1 MTEKEALLEY
11 INKPILTTARN
22 RMGCDENWYNSYY
35 AIKKTFSVDEINSM
49 SEIEIESL
57 VRLADAM
64 SEAFY

>member
-1 MTEKEALLEY
+1 MIGKV
-11 INKPILTTARN
+11 
-22 RMGCDENWYNSYY
+22 M

-49 SEIEIESL
+49 SDIEIESL

>member
-11 INKPILTTARN
+11 INNPILTTERN
-22 RMGCDENWYNSYY
+22 SMGCDENWYNSYY

-49 SEIEIESL
+49 SDIEIESL